1 MASRVG
7 AITEQEILE
16 ALAASAAGSAPSE
29 AKTMNELAD
38 DAGVTPLK
46 VQRAL
51 KHYQKQ
57 GRLAA
62 HRVQRAAIDGT
73 LRWVPAYTI
82 LPAKR
87 KSA

>member
-1 MASRVG
+1 MATIVR
-7 AITEQEILE
+7 ITEAEILN
-16 ALAASAAGSAPSE
+16 ALAAAASGNAPSE
-29 AKTMNELAD
+29 AKTMTELQD
-38 DAGVTPLK
+38 ETGVSPLK

-51 KHYQKQ
+51 KEYQKQ

-87 KSA
+87 K